1 MSMSDDSVSDKETGT
16 ESTSVLVVDD
26 EEGLADLFTAILE
39 KEYDVRTAN
48 SGPDALEIV
57 DDAVDVVLLDRR
69 MPDVSGDEVLAEL
82 RERGFDCQVA
92 MLTAVQPDTD
102 IVDMAVDDY
111 LIKPVDRND
120 LFGVV
125 ETLVRR
131 STYDDHSQR
140 YFSLASKKAAL
151 ELADNDDTE
160 EYEELV
166 GEMTALRDEMETT
179 LDEISA
185 EDAFTELFAD

>member
-1 MSMSDDSVSDKETGT
+1 MVVSDDTVSDGITDT
-16 ESTSVLVVDD
+16 ESASVLVVDD

-39 KEYDVRTAN
+39 TEYDVRTAN
-48 SGPDALEIV
+48 SGPEALKRV
-57 DDAVDVVLLDRR
+57 DDAIDVVLLDRR
-69 MPDVSGDEVLAEL
+69 MPEMSGDEVLAEL
-82 RERGFDCQVA
+82 RERGLDCQVA

-111 LIKPVDRND
+111 LTKPVDRTD
-120 LFGVV
+120 LLGVV

-131 STYDDHSQR
+131 STYDDQSQR

-151 ELADNDDTE
+151 ELAGNDDTE